1 MARRGR
7 RRAES
12 RCNRSSGCG
21 GEQVSSGLER
31 SDRKRRKMVRRGRRR
46 AESRCNR
53 GSRVWR
59 GAGVSS
65 GLERSDRKN
74 DGGQGRN
81 RTADASLFR
90 AALYQLS
97 YLASFAGFTRK
108 LSVGPD
114 KTCAVWNVLD
124 YNNQTGIAQMSV
136 SICKD
141 SVEQC
146 PFVLAPS
153 SFRLSPLRSE
163 ERR

>member
-21 GEQVSSGLER
+21 GEQ
-31 SDRKRRKMVRRGRRR
+31 
-46 AESRCNR
+46 
-53 GSRVWR
+53 
-59 GAGVSS
+59 VSS

-153 SFRLSPLRSE
+153 SFRLSPLSLAFFGLYVS
-163 ERR
+163 RRHGGRFSADTTQIRCLCSIFQ